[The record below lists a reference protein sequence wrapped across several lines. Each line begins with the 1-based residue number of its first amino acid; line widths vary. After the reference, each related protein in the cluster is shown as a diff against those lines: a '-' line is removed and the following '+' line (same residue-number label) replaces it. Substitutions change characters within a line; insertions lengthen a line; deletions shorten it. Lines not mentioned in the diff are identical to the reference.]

1 MSDTPPPEA
10 AARAAAEAAAA
21 APPPEAPAEPE
32 EIEDLPEDTDTF
44 DRSYVEKLRSEA
56 AKWRTRTREFES
68 NFEGYSD
75 AERSEFLR
83 LASMLN
89 DPNKQSDALEQFRG
103 VTNRLANQ
111 LGQEAFPVQEETP
124 EPTADAAPAALTA
137 EDVSRLV
144 EERLAAAEQQQQQ
157 KSEVEAAFAE
167 AESLAPGYS
176 DPAAK
181 AHLFAVAQNRNV
193 SLQAAH
199 EIIQGEL
206 QEAIDAAVAEHM
218 EALRTGKHAPKLPAA
233 DGTNVLDQGP
243 PKTLE
248 EARARAEQR
257 LRAAGY
263 Q

>member
-10 AARAAAEAAAA
+10 AARAAAEAAAT
-21 APPPEAPAEPE
+21 APVPEAPEPE
-32 EIEDLPEDTDTF
+32 EIEELPEGTDTF

-56 AKWRTRTREFES
+56 AKWRTRTRDFES
-68 NFEGYSD
+68 KFEGYSE
-75 AERSEFLR
+75 AEQGEFLR

-89 DPNKQSDALEQFRG
+89 DPSKQADALEQFRG
-103 VTNRLANQ
+103 VTDRLAKQ
-111 LGQEAFPVQEETP
+111 LGQEAFPVQESP
-124 EPTADAAPAALTA
+124 EPAPAASSSALTA

-144 EERLAAAEQQQQQ
+144 EERLAEARQQQQQ
-157 KSEVEAAFAE
+157 QSDVEAAFSEAE
-167 AESLAPGYS
+167 ALAPGYA

-193 SLQAAH
+193 SLEKAH
-199 EIIQGEL
+199 EIIQGQL
-206 QEAIDAAVAEHM
+206 QEAIDQAVESHM
-218 EALRTGKHAPKLPAA
+218 DGLRTGKHAPKLPAA

-248 EARARAEQR
+248 QARARAEER

>member
-21 APPPEAPAEPE
+21 APVPPAEAPS
-32 EIEDLPEDTDTF
+32 EIEELPTDTDTF
-44 DRSYVEKLRSEA
+44 DRAYVEKLRGEA

-68 NFEGYSD
+68 NFSGYSETEQ
-75 AERSEFLR
+75 AEFLR

-89 DPNKQSDALEQFRG
+89 DPNQQTDALEQLRG
-103 VTNRLANQ
+103 VTDRLAAS
-111 LGQEAFPVQEETP
+111 LGQEAPAMNDTP
-124 EPTADAAPAALTA
+124 EPDAAPAALTA

-144 EERLAAAEQQQQQ
+144 EERFAAAQQEQKRQ
-157 KSEVEAAFAE
+157 SEVESAFAE
-167 AESLAPGYS
+167 AEALAPGYT

-193 SLQAAH
+193 SLEAAH

-206 QEAIDAAVAEHM
+206 QEAIDKAVAEHM
-218 EALRTGKHAPKLPAA
+218 DGLRTGKHAPRLPSG
-233 DGTNVLDQGP
+233 DSTNVQDQGP

-248 EARARAEQR
+248 EARARAEER

>member
-21 APPPEAPAEPE
+21 APAPEAPEPE

-68 NFEGYSD
+68 NFEGYSE

-89 DPNKQSDALEQFRG
+89 DPSKQSDALEQFRG

-111 LGQEAFPVQEETP
+111 LGQEAFPVQETP

-218 EALRTGKHAPKLPAA
+218 DALRTGKHAPKLPAA